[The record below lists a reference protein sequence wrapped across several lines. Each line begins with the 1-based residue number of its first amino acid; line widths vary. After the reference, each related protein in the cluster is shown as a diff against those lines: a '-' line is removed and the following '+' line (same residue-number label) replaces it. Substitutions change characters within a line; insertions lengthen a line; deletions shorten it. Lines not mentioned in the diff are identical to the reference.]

1 MTTRFSSV
9 LPVIVGAV
17 FGGLSSFALLTEE
30 YAVLV
35 PPLFLA
41 VLYCMIQRPSDVF
54 ISLAFFVPLSINIE
68 EYSDNF
74 GLFIPTEPILL
85 SFLLILA
92 AYQLRRN
99 LIEGTHLKSWVMFFL
114 FLYLSWLFITS
125 IVSSNPFVS
134 FKFILARL
142 WYVVPCLVF
151 GPIFF
156 STLKSI
162 KQFFWLYLIGTS
174 IVVVYT
180 VFNHATYAFGEK
192 ESHWVMA
199 PFFKDHTIYG
209 AILALVTPFPVM
221 LLLVD
226 KGSLLKRVVLVSLM
240 IIILIGLYFSYTR
253 AAWLSVF
260 GAGLILIV
268 VLSKVKFAYVFGA
281 LSLLIIFLLGNV
293 DVIQMELARNKEEH
307 TTEDFN
313 KRLQSATN
321 VTTDASNLER
331 INRWTCA
338 IEMAKERPFFGFGP
352 GTYAFEYA
360 RFQDPENLTI
370 ISTNFGDLGNAHSE
384 YLSALSETGIIG
396 LVLFVAFIGSYFYYL
411 IRIVQ
416 EARHQNQAIYI
427 IACGILFSQ
436 TTYFIHAVLNNFLDT
451 DKAAFPIYSM
461 MAITFVLKQFLS
473 TKPQGGVERSGI
485 YPADSVNFEM

>member
-1 MTTRFSSV
+1 
-9 LPVIVGAV
+9 
-17 FGGLSSFALLTEE
+17 
-30 YAVLV
+30 
-35 PPLFLA
+35 
-41 VLYCMIQRPSDVF
+41 
-54 ISLAFFVPLSINIE
+54 
-68 EYSDNF
+68 
-74 GLFIPTEPILL
+74 
-85 SFLLILA
+85 
-92 AYQLRRN
+92 
-99 LIEGTHLKSWVMFFL
+99 
-114 FLYLSWLFITS
+114 
-125 IVSSNPFVS
+125 
-134 FKFILARL
+134 
-142 WYVVPCLVF
+142 
-151 GPIFF
+151 
-156 STLKSI
+156 
-162 KQFFWLYLIGTS
+162 
-174 IVVVYT
+174 
-180 VFNHATYAFGEK
+180 
-192 ESHWVMA
+192 
-199 PFFKDHTIYG
+199 
-209 AILALVTPFPVM
+209 M